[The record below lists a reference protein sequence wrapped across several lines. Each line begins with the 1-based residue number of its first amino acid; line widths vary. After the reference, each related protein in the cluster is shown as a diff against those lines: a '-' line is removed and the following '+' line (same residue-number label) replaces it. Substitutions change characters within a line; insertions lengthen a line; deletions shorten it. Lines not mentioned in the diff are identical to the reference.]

1 MSGRD
6 PRSRSRA
13 MLEGPDRAGARAM
26 LRAFGLS
33 DDDFRKPQVGV
44 GATWN
49 KVTPCNAGLDVLRE
63 AAADHLNGGG
73 VVAYEFDTIS
83 VSDGIS
89 MGSDGMRAS
98 LVSRDWIADS
108 VELMMRA
115 HGYDGLLGIA
125 GCDKSI
131 PGMLL
136 AIVRLDLPAVFAYGG
151 SLAPGRVSERDIS
164 LQDVYEA
171 IGARSQG
178 LISYEELKSVEMAAC
193 PGIGTCAGMFSANT
207 MASISEALGLTVPGM
222 AAPPAADADRMQVL
236 HQAADA
242 LLIALKA
249 GIRPSDILTRQSM
262 ENATAVASALGGS
275 TNACLHLLAIA
286 AEAGIEFSLADI
298 DRISRRTPQLADMKP
313 AGRYMMR
320 ELHLAGGVPAVMR
333 ALLSAGL
340 LHGDAL
346 TITGRTIAEQIETF
360 PAGQS
365 HPVLRTA
372 ANPVKKRGG
381 YAVLSGSLAP
391 DGAVTK
397 IANEVRMYHKGPAR
411 CFDSERAGAE
421 AVRNGLIAPGDV
433 IVLRY
438 EGPVGGPGMPEMT
451 ALTGAIV
458 GAGLGGKVALI
469 TDGRFGGGTKGL
481 CIGHIAPEAAL
492 GGPLALVRDGDVIEI
507 DVEGG
512 RLDVEVLAAELES
525 RRAGFRP
532 PAPRYRDG
540 VLAKYAKLV
549 TSAAKGARCVP

>member
-1 MSGRD
+1 MSRRD

-13 MLEGPDRAGARAM
+13 MLEGPHRAGARAM
-26 LRAFGLS
+26 LRAFGLD
-33 DDDFRKPQVGV
+33 DDDFRKPQIGV

-49 KVTPCNAGLDVLRE
+49 KVTPCNAGLDVLRQ
-63 AAADHLNGGG
+63 AAARHLNGEG

-98 LVSRDWIADS
+98 LVSREWIADS
-108 VELMMRA
+108 VELVMRA
-115 HGYDGLLGIA
+115 QGYDGLIGIA

-131 PGMLL
+131 PGMLM

-151 SLAPGRVSERDIS
+151 SLAPGRLLDRDIS

-171 IGARSQG
+171 IGANAQG
-178 LISYEELKSVEMAAC
+178 LMSLDGLKAVEKAAC

-207 MASISEALGLTVPGM
+207 MASVSEALGLTVPGM
-222 AAPPAADADRMQVL
+222 AAPPAAAADRLHVL
-236 HQAADA
+236 YQAADA
-242 LLIALKA
+242 LLTALRG

-275 TNACLHLLAIA
+275 TNACLHILAIA

-298 DRISRRTPQLADMKP
+298 DKISRCTPQLADMKP

-333 ALLSAGL
+333 ELLSAGL

-346 TITGRTIAEQIETF
+346 SITGRTIAEQIQAF

-372 ANPVKKRGG
+372 ANPVKSRGG

-397 IANEVRMYHKGPAR
+397 IANEGKMYHKGVAR
-411 CFDSERAGAE
+411 CFDSEQEGAA
-421 AVRNGLIAPGDV
+421 AVRDGKILLGNV

-458 GAGLGGKVALI
+458 GAGLGGHVALV
-469 TDGRFGGGTKGL
+469 TDGRFGGGTQGL
-481 CIGHIAPEAAL
+481 CVGHIAPEAAL
-492 GGPLALVRDGDVIEI
+492 GGPLALVRDGDLIEI
-507 DVEGG
+507 DVEAG
-512 RLDVEVLAAELES
+512 RLHLEVLPAELEK
-525 RRAGFRP
+525 RRAQFKAP
-532 PAPRYRDG
+532 PARHTDG
-540 VLAKYAKLV
+540 VLAKYAKLA
-549 TSAAKGARCVP
+549 TSASKGARCVP

>member
-1 MSGRD
+1 
-6 PRSRSRA
+6 
-13 MLEGPDRAGARAM
+13 MLEGPQRAGARAM
-26 LRAFGLS
+26 LRAFGLN
-33 DDDFRKPQVGV
+33 DADFKKPQIGV

-49 KVTPCNAGLDVLRE
+49 KVTPCNAGLDVLRQ
-63 AAADHLNGGG
+63 AAARHLNEQG

-89 MGSDGMRAS
+89 MGSAGMRAS

-108 VELMMRA
+108 VELVMRA
-115 HGYDGLLGIA
+115 QCYDGLLAIA

-136 AIVRLDLPAVFAYGG
+136 AMIRLDLPAVFAYGG
-151 SLAPGRVSERDIS
+151 SLAPGRLPDRDIS

-171 IGARSQG
+171 IGANAQG
-178 LISYEELKSVEMAAC
+178 LMSADELKTVEKAAC

-207 MASISEALGLTVPGM
+207 MASVAEALGLTVPGM
-222 AAPPAADADRMQVL
+222 AAAPAAAPERLRVL

-242 LLIALKA
+242 LLTAVKS
-249 GIRPSDILTRQSM
+249 GIHPSDILTVRSM

-286 AEAGIEFSLADI
+286 AEAGIEFTLADI

-333 ALLSAGL
+333 ELLSAGL

-346 TITGRTIAEQIETF
+346 TITGQTLAAQIAAF
-360 PAGQS
+360 PAGQP

-372 ANPVKKRGG
+372 AQPVKARGG
-381 YAVLSGSLAP
+381 YAILTGSLAP
-391 DGAVTK
+391 EGAVTK
-397 IANEVRMYHKGPAR
+397 IANEARMHHTGPAR
-411 CFDSERAGAE
+411 CFDSEQAGAQ
-421 AVRNGLIAPGDV
+421 AVRQGSIRPGDV
-433 IVLRY
+433 VVLRY

-458 GAGLGGKVALI
+458 GAGLGGEVAVV

-481 CIGHIAPEAAL
+481 CIGHVAPEAAM
-492 GGPLALVRDGDVIEI
+492 GGPIALVRDGDRIEI
-507 DVEGG
+507 DVESG
-512 RLDVEVLAAELES
+512 RLHVDVSPAELEQ
-525 RRAGFRP
+525 RRAVLQP

-540 VLAKYAKLV
+540 VLAKYARLV
-549 TSAAKGARCVP
+549 TSASKGARCLP